1 MPAELINPYIAG
13 APVTEVRMF
22 FGREDVFDWIQ
33 TSLTGKYSDH
43 ILVIHGQ
50 RRVGKTSV
58 LKQLGNRLPEKY
70 IPVFFDLQGRTHTTL
85 DRFLWWLAR
94 ETVRVL
100 KLERDIDVPIPQR
113 EDFAR
118 DPEFFE
124 TVFLPSLRPF
134 LGEKMLLFTF
144 DEFDSL
150 EESDVKEDLARPL
163 IDHLRR
169 LMGRNEMCFI
179 YSIGSSGR
187 KLENMQASYTE
198 FFKTALY
205 KKISFLS
212 EEQTRNLIVRP
223 VEGLLEFDQ
232 SAVRHI
238 FELASGHPYFTQLTC
253 HELFARCQRTGQQ
266 MVKDGDVEAILD
278 DVVERGTVN
287 LKFTWDEA
295 SDIEKW
301 CLAALSELG
310 KTDNHALAEFLHS
323 QRVRFSDSDLTSG
336 LLHLREKDIL
346 TSQNHFVIYL
356 LKIWLRKNR
365 PMEQVREELTEVNP
379 IANRYIEIGLE
390 FMASGL
396 YDKALESFQEA
407 LSIAPESIP
416 AQVNIAM
423 LHMNQKAFDKA
434 VASFEKVLD
443 IDDEDVVARGGLCDA
458 HLALGDAA
466 LSKGRPKE
474 AILSYQRVLSINQE
488 HLEARHR
495 MADISRQQAEKAL
508 ENGKDEDAL
517 SAFSEALKFTP
528 EDSLLIQRVEEVRA
542 QKKAKVIATLIARA
556 EKEEKIRNWDKAI
569 AALKDVL
576 ELSPEDGSILEG
588 IKSIKARQ
596 KQERLDAI
604 LSEADLAEK
613 ASRWDTAIAALDH
626 YLELKPEDLAIQKR
640 LAGLVETRHA
650 VWLTAILT
658 RSAQAVSNG
667 KWDDAIYALNEVL
680 SVEPDNI
687 AIQAQVTEVRKMQQ
701 KARLEALLRQAEL
714 DMQTGKWEDA
724 IFALNKGLAAEPA
737 NEQIRLKLDDVRQA
751 RRTARL
757 EATLRLA
764 DTSARAGKWEI
775 AIQAL
780 TELLDIEPENAQ
792 VQQKIFELQAQQ
804 RECQLKMLY
813 SQARA
818 LVKAEKFEEA
828 ISVWQQYLALEPAD
842 PEKAQAE
849 IKMVQTAQILA
860 RTYADAQQ
868 EYAKGNYEK
877 AIGLLKEVIDQ
888 DVNYKNASLLLAQA
902 IEFHHTA
909 PKWWKRK
916 WFSGAVLILAAALI
930 GWFVFQPVSP
940 LMVFLTQ
947 PGAATVPV
955 VTAQTSGS
963 GKETIEVLIPEDV
976 IINQPTQTP
985 VVRLPYQWVRL
996 NSGQF
1001 LPRDQITA
1009 IAGDPDDPG
1018 VIYIGTQHSGVY
1030 KSIDGGLS
1038 WQPSHAGLDRAFITG
1053 LIVDPDN
1060 PSTIYASVEIGGI
1073 FKSTDGAKSW
1083 YSINSGIELPGG
1095 QDDSRVVMDSQNSQ
1109 HLYFTQRDKLYQT
1122 MDGGVSWQVVGIPDC
1137 MMEISNLA
1145 IHPGDGNT
1153 IFLTELIGG
1162 KEKQKCESGVYT
1174 SKDAGKHWSLL
1185 PMDTALQTIN
1195 FVYGSLKIDPRN
1207 ADNFY
1212 ISTQDRELYGSFDGG
1227 QTWQILMKESCNEMV
1242 FDQNTEKVIYCGA
1255 FQNVWV
1261 SQNNGQSWSV
1271 TLARQNPGDIKGLTF
1286 LNSQVIMAGGRGLY
1300 VSDDNGK
1307 SWVAQNSGLGNG
1319 NLHLLFS
1326 ETYGSE
1332 LFIEDNDQR
1341 IYVSNDSGNQWE
1353 NWGGE
1358 RLTLINSQT
1367 EYGQPFMNQAGQ
1379 ILYSNI
1385 NRVDE
1390 AHYTKDGGL
1399 TWNLCSQ
1406 DDNTDV
1412 WASRTLSGIAIDPR
1426 NDERLFLAT
1435 RGGGILVSSDS
1446 CQSWKTVNAG
1456 LGSLF
1461 VNSLAIDSNHPDT
1474 IYAGTDG
1481 GAYVS
1486 LDNANTWNEINDGL
1500 LGATVVY
1507 SIVVDRDSHVY
1518 ASTPYG
1524 IFSLDNK

>member
-33 TSLTGKYSDH
+33 TSLTGKYTDH

-100 KLERDIDVPIPQR
+100 KMERDIDVPIPQR

-124 TVFLPSLRPF
+124 NVFLPNLRPF

-150 EESDVKEDLARPL
+150 EESDVKEELARPL

-212 EEQTRNLIVRP
+212 EDQTRNLIVRP
-223 VEGLLEFDQ
+223 VEGLLEFDS
-232 SAVRHI
+232 SAVKHI

-253 HELFARCQRTGQQ
+253 HELFARCQRTGQER
-266 MVKDGDVEAILD
+266 VKDGDVEAILD

-310 KTDNHALAEFLHS
+310 KTDNHALAEFLHG

-346 TSQNHFVIYL
+346 TSQNQFVIYL
-356 LKIWLRKNR
+356 LKLWLRKNR

-379 IANRYIEIGLE
+379 IASRYIEIGLE
-390 FMASGL
+390 FKASGL
-396 YDKALESFQEA
+396 YDRALESFQEA
-407 LSIAPESIP
+407 LSIAPESLP

-466 LSKGRPKE
+466 LSRGRPKE

-517 SAFSEALKFTP
+517 NAFSEALKFTP

-542 QKKAKVIATLIARA
+542 LKKAKVIATLIARA

-569 AALKDVL
+569 AALNDVL
-576 ELSPEDGSILEG
+576 ELSPEDSSILEG
-588 IKSIKARQ
+588 IKSIKTRQ

-604 LSEADLAEK
+604 LSESDQAEK
-613 ASRWDTAIAALDH
+613 AGRWDKAIAALER
-626 YLELKPEDLAIQKR
+626 YLDLQPDDLVIQKR
-640 LAGLVETRHA
+640 LAELVETRHA

-667 KWDDAIYALNEVL
+667 KWDEALYALNEVL
-680 SVEPDNI
+680 SVEPDNTT
-687 AIQAQVTEVRKMQQ
+687 IQEQVTEVRKMQQ
-701 KARLEALLRQAEL
+701 KARLEDLLRQAEL
-714 DMQTGKWEDA
+714 DMQAGKWEDA
-724 IFALNKGLAAEPA
+724 ISALNAGLAAEPE
-737 NEQIRLKLDDVRQA
+737 NEQIRLKLDDIRQA

-757 EATLRLA
+757 EAALRLA
-764 DTSARAGKWEI
+764 DVSTRAGKWEI

-780 TELLDIEPENAQ
+780 TELLDIEPGNTE
-792 VQQKIFELQAQQ
+792 VQQKIIELQTQQ
-804 RECQLKMLY
+804 RESQLKMLC

-818 LVKAEKFEEA
+818 LVKAEKFDEA
-828 ISVWQQYLALEPAD
+828 ISVWQQYLSLQPGD
-842 PEKAQAE
+842 PEMAQAE
-849 IKMVQTAQILA
+849 IKMAQTAQILA
-860 RTYADAQQ
+860 RTYAHAQQ

-877 AIGLLKEVIDQ
+877 TIGLLKEVIDQ

-902 IEFHHTA
+902 IEFHHAA

-916 WFSGAVLILAAALI
+916 WFLGAVLALAAVLI
-930 GWFVFQPVSP
+930 GWFVFQRVSP
-940 LMVFLTQ
+940 LMAYPTQ
-947 PGAATVPV
+947 PVTAAVPV
-955 VTAQTSGS
+955 GTVQTPESGM
-963 GKETIEVLIPEDV
+963 ETMPVLIPEDM
-976 IINQPTQTP
+976 IISQPTQSP
-985 VVRLPYQWVRL
+985 LVKLPYQWVRL

-1009 IAGDPDDPG
+1009 IAEDPDDPG

-1053 LIVDPDN
+1053 LLVAPDN

-1083 YSINSGIELPGG
+1083 FSINSGIELPGG
-1095 QDDSRVVMDSQNSQ
+1095 QDDSRIVMDSQNSE

-1122 MDGGVSWQVVGIPDC
+1122 MDGGVSWQVVGIPEC
-1137 MMEISNLA
+1137 MMGISNLA

-1153 IFLTELIGG
+1153 IFLTELIGDN
-1162 KEKQKCESGVYT
+1162 EKRKCESGVYT

-1185 PMDTALQTIN
+1185 PMDVAFQTID

-1207 ADNFY
+1207 AENLY

-1227 QTWQILMKESCNEMV
+1227 QTWQILMKEACNEMV
-1242 FDQNTEKVIYCGA
+1242 FDQNIENDIYCGA

-1261 SQNNGQSWSV
+1261 SQNNGQGWSV
-1271 TLARQNPGDIKGLTF
+1271 FLFLPNAGEIKSLVSSHTGT
-1286 LNSQVIMAGGRGLY
+1286 VMAGGRGYY
-1300 VSDDNGK
+1300 VSADRGK
-1307 SWVAQNSGLGNG
+1307 SWSPQNSGFGSGNAQ
-1319 NLHLLFS
+1319 LTIS
-1326 ETYGSE
+1326 ETGGLN
-1332 LFIEDNDQR
+1332 LFTEDNDQH
-1341 IYVSNDSGNQWE
+1341 IYVSQADGVNWKIWE
-1353 NWGGE
+1353 GE
-1358 RLTLINSQT
+1358 RSTQVSSRINNR
-1367 EYGQPFMNQAGQ
+1367 QPFSNQAGQ
-1379 ILYSNI
+1379 MRYATLYLVGEVSFT
-1385 NRVDE
+1385 R
-1390 AHYTKDGGL
+1390 DGGY
-1399 TWNLCSQ
+1399 TWSLCNQ
-1406 DDNTDV
+1406 DDHASL

-1435 RGGGILVSSDS
+1435 RGGGILVSSDG
-1446 CQSWKTVNAG
+1446 CQSWETVNAG

-1486 LDNANTWNEINDGL
+1486 LDNAKTWNEINDGL

-1507 SIVVDRDSHVY
+1507 SIVVDDDSHAY

-1524 IFSLDNK
+1524 IFRLDNK